1 MIRYRVLGPF
11 SVTVGEEPRTPSAA
25 KVRQV
30 LALLLLRANQVV
42 SLDSIIEE
50 LWADRPPRSAVTTTQ
65 TYIYQIRQLL
75 DGAGG
80 AHGERTVQTVPPGY
94 GFPVGPGQLDSWEFE
109 QCVERARV
117 LMDEGKVGEA
127 APLLSRAR
135 AMWTG
140 PVLADVCQGPVLRRY
155 AASLEEKRNL
165 AQELSLSA
173 DMRLGRHRELVP
185 ELKSLVMAN
194 PFHEWLHAQL
204 MIALQRSGRR
214 AEALAAFHDARRL
227 LNEQL
232 GIEPSGDLQRI
243 HQDIL
248 KEDVLAPWTAGA

>member
-11 SVTVGEEPRTPSAA
+11 SVTVDEEPRTPSAA

-50 LWADRPPRSAVTTTQ
+50 LWGDRPPRSAVTTTQ
-65 TYIYQIRQLL
+65 TYIYQIRRLL
-75 DGAGG
+75 DRAGG
-80 AHGERTVQTVPPGY
+80 AEHDEQTVRTVPPGY
-94 GFPVGPGQLDSWEFE
+94 GFSVGPGQLDSWEFE
-109 QCVERARV
+109 QCVDRART
-117 LMDEGKVGEA
+117 LLDEGRVDAA
-127 APLLSRAR
+127 APLLARAR
-135 AMWTG
+135 SMWTG

-155 AASLEEKRNL
+155 AARLEEKRNL
-165 AQELSLSA
+165 AQELSLSV

-214 AEALAAFHDARRL
+214 AEALAAFRDARRL
-227 LNEQL
+227 LNDQL

-248 KEDVLAPWTAGA
+248 KEDALAP